1 MKTIRNIHKLEIAF
15 TLFILVAYSLSCGSF
30 GRHRDRD
37 VKPQRQPIEEHFTA
51 VDLPEDSFRVPERVP
66 DDASGRISSGGIDWH
81 ALDSL
86 KQMDPTVDSVTAIYR
101 VQLFASQYFTDAGF
115 EKEIAEDTFNEPVYL
130 LYDVPYYKVLMGN
143 CTSREVGERLLSKA
157 RSLGYG
163 NGWLV
168 QFPPDSLYYMTI
180 LPEKATDAAD
190 TMTVTPESE
199 R

>member
-1 MKTIRNIHKLEIAF
+1 MKDVRNIHKAEIAF
-15 TLFILVAYSLSCGSF
+15 AVFILAVYALSCGSV
-30 GRHRDRD
+30 GRRRDGD
-37 VKPQRQPIEEHFTA
+37 VKPQRPPVEEHFTA
-51 VDLPEDSFRVPERVP
+51 IDLPEDSFRVPERVP

-81 ALDSL
+81 TLDSL
-86 KQMDPTVDSVTAIYR
+86 KQMDPTVDSVTAVYR

-157 RSLGYG
+157 RSLGYD

-190 TMTVTPESE
+190 TTAAKPEIN